1 MATKSLNL
9 IGKESLLT
17 HKEDHQIEKEEGEIK
32 EIEINEDD
40 EHLGILHLK
49 KEELIDTI
57 RDIREEYFDL
67 QDTHEQLKEKYKE
80 KVKEVENNR
89 TLLTE
94 REDLLLQLQWDP
106 TEDSSYVQQMGAS
119 DTNHANELKMKAMM
133 DQMRVMER
141 GVYERDEK
149 IKQME
154 KLIEQFTLNQINS
167 GCEPTQ
173 IIYSQFSTIPPT
185 PTPSQLQYQKQQP
198 EDLKDQKEQQRQ
210 QQPLPNGAS
219 TSSSNSSPLNRGP
232 SFSTNVEDSPSQF
245 DNISNYPLSKK
256 IIENIEQA
264 VNVIVPS
271 SPSNPLNRSNSS
283 SFWRSP
289 STFFSNLLGRT
300 TDTEENNNNNNNN
313 NNNGKD
319 SINDNN
325 NNTNDDENNK
335 NNDNVDNDDEDDYA
349 SLDTKPFSVPVE
361 LPPNLSAARP

>member
-17 HKEDHQIEKEEGEIK
+17 HKEQDVEKEINEIK

-57 RDIREEYFDL
+57 RDIRDEFFDL
-67 QDTHEQLKEKYKE
+67 QDTHDQLKEKYKE

-89 TLLTE
+89 KLLTE

-167 GCEPTQ
+167 GREPTQ

-185 PTPSQLQYQKQQP
+185 PTPSQLQYQKQQ
-198 EDLKDQKEQQRQ
+198 DIDVVQKDQKE
-210 QQPLPNGAS
+210 PPIPNGAS

-256 IIENIEQA
+256 IIDNIEQA
-264 VNVIVPS
+264 VNVIVPQQTSSSLSS
-271 SPSNPLNRSNSS
+271 SPSNPLNRSNNS

-289 STFFSNLLGRT
+289 STFFSNLLGKT
-300 TDTEENNNNNNNN
+300 TDTTEENSGN

-319 SINDNN
+319 SINDNDEDQDSVV
-325 NNTNDDENNK
+325 DDE
-335 NNDNVDNDDEDDYA
+335 DEDEDDYA

-361 LPPNLSAARP
+361 LPPNVSADRP

>member
-17 HKEDHQIEKEEGEIK
+17 HKEELLNEEETK

-40 EHLGILHLK
+40 EHLGIFHLE
-49 KEELIDTI
+49 KEELIETI
-57 RDIREEYFDL
+57 KDIREEFFDL
-67 QDTHEQLKEKYKE
+67 QDNHEQLKEKYKE
-80 KVKEVENNR
+80 KVKEIENNR
-89 TLLTE
+89 KLLTE

-119 DTNHANELKMKAMM
+119 DTNQANELKMKAMM

-141 GVYERDEK
+141 GVFERDEK

-154 KLIEQFTLNQINS
+154 KLIEQFTLNQINN

-173 IIYSQFSTIPPT
+173 IVYSQFSTIPPT
-185 PTPSQLQYQKQQP
+185 PTPSQLQFIKQD
-198 EDLKDQKEQQRQ
+198 DLKLQ
-210 QQPLPNGAS
+210 QQQQQQQQQQTPLPNGA
-219 TSSSNSSPLNRGP
+219 SSSNSSPLNRGP

-256 IIENIEQA
+256 IIDNIEQA

-271 SPSNPLNRSNSS
+271 SPSNNLNRSNTS

-289 STFFSNLLGRT
+289 STFFSNLLGRNQE
-300 TDTEENNNNNNNN
+300 DSEENNNNGKESIDNENNN
-313 NNNGKD
+313 
-319 SINDNN
+319 S
-325 NNTNDDENNK
+325 
-335 NNDNVDNDDEDDYA
+335 DNDDAIENQDEDEDYS

>member
-1 MATKSLNL
+1 MATTKSLNL

-17 HKEDHQIEKEEGEIK
+17 HKEEVERQQG

-57 RDIREEYFDL
+57 RDIRDEFFDL
-67 QDTHEQLKEKYKE
+67 QDTHDQLKEKYKE

-89 TLLTE
+89 KLLTE

-106 TEDSSYVQQMGAS
+106 TEDSSFIQQMGAS

-167 GCEPTQ
+167 GREPTQ
-173 IIYSQFSTIPPT
+173 ITYSQFTTIPPT
-185 PTPSQLQYQKQQP
+185 PTPTQLQHQKQQQQQQQ
-198 EDLKDQKEQQRQ
+198 EVDQKDQKE
-210 QQPLPNGAS
+210 LPVLNGAS
-219 TSSSNSSPLNRGP
+219 VSSSNSSPLNRGP
-232 SFSTNVEDSPSQF
+232 SFSTSVEDSPSQF

-256 IIENIEQA
+256 IIDNIEQA

-271 SPSNPLNRSNSS
+271 SPSNPLNRSNSTG
-283 SFWRSP
+283 FWRSP
-289 STFFSNLLGRT
+289 SNFFSNLLGRT
-300 TDTEENNNNNNNN
+300 NDVNDENNNNNNN
-313 NNNGKD
+313 
-319 SINDNN
+319 DNN
-325 NNTNDDENNK
+325 ENQ
-335 NNDNVDNDDEDDYA
+335 DNVDNDENDDDDFA